1 MQRKGIMH
9 VFKQRP
15 KFFIFCI
22 KQNALHSKL
31 IELLAQFFVRSR
43 QLFMRAFKFLY
54 PGNV

>member
-43 QLFMRAFKFLY
+43 QLFMRAFEFLY
-54 PGNV
+54 SSHV